1 MIYSALR
8 DLVRTKLGDPSLDPT
23 ELDLFMDGGRHE
35 LESRGNY
42 YYEAGRKTHTLVSGE
57 GNYSLTS
64 TTSGPASTGTSGLN
78 LTSYKEHRSLFIQD
92 VSGTTWLP
100 LEIGSWHSGL
110 DMLPTTSAKPQMAVV
125 ENETL
130 WFVPTPNAAYPIV
143 LLHWNWSANPALGTS
158 TDELLT
164 RWYMALLYAACWVG
178 KKYIT
183 QDVNAGKDF
192 ESLMLDQI
200 ELMKEFTNRRMREPV
215 NKISTS
221 EAATILQAA
230 GSPQ

>member
-8 DLVRTKLGDPSLDPT
+8 DLVRTKLGQPDLDPT
-23 ELDLFMDGGRHE
+23 ELDLFCDGGRHE
-35 LESRGNY
+35 LESRGQY
-42 YYEAGRKTHTLVSGE
+42 YFNAGLKDHNLVSGE

-64 TTSGPASTGTSGLN
+64 TPSGPNASAANGFN
-78 LTSYKEHRSLFIQD
+78 LTSYKEHRSLFIRD
-92 VSGTTWLP
+92 VAGTAWLGLP
-100 LEIGSWHSGL
+100 IGSWQSGL

-130 WFVPTPNAAYPIV
+130 WFVPTPNAAYPV
-143 LLHWNWSANPALGTS
+143 KLLHWNWSANPAAGTS
-158 TDELLT
+158 TDEILT

-178 KKYIT
+178 RKYIT
-183 QDVNAGKDF
+183 QDPNAGKDF
-192 ESLMLDQI
+192 EELMLEQV

-221 EAATILQAA
+221 EAATILQAS
-230 GSPQ
+230 GGEK